1 MTTGVTQGES
11 GMLNL
16 LEEVWLFSGMCS
28 KTNTIMLVLVYGLW
42 SCKFT
47 ITLFLNKTEILNRT
61 EMESIYIKSQS
72 SL

>member
-11 GMLNL
+11 GMLKL
-16 LEEVWLFSGMCS
+16 VEEVWLFSGMCS

-61 EMESIYIKSQS
+61 EMESIYIKLQS